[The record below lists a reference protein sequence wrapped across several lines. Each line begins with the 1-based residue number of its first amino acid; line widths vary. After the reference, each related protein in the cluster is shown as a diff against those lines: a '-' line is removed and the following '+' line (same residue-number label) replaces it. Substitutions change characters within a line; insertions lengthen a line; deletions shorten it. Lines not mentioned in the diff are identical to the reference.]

1 MNKLQSGTVIGLQED
16 TLAGQMDKAFRDHWA
31 VNKDIDLPTD
41 PNITKDR
48 HIMFVAI
55 AQGMLKYL
63 HDHRS
68 DIGTS
73 EESAGGIVSSEH
85 DHQLEFDWE
94 A

>member
-1 MNKLQSGTVIGLQED
+1 MAKLQSGTVTGLKTD

-31 VNKDIDLPTD
+31 VHNDIALPTD

-63 HDHRS
+63 HNHRS
-68 DIGTS
+68 DIATT
-73 EESAGGIVSSEH
+73 EDDAGGLVDSEH